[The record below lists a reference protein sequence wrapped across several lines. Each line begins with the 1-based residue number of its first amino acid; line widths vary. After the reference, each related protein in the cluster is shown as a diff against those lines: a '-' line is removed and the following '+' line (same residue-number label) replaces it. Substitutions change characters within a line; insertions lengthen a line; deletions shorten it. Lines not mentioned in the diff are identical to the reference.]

1 MLPAE
6 SVGQPDILSE
16 LFEQAANLKWKI
28 NSVTELKTGELREKV
43 RKAKE
48 LWVDYKPESLDA
60 TVWAVDSGWNYRLY
74 PGFYVYALK
83 AAAVDVGMRINH
95 SVAEVDMLSGD
106 PYNAML
112 LPELALKYIAEGY
125 EHEIA
130 LEASD
135 DSDLVLV
142 DGSLIAR
149 LEDIMNRQQQRL
161 RIEYMAHL
169 KPLIGTENIAFI
181 SKYSHDRSLI
191 GGSLGDI
198 YYINM
203 AAGGV
208 GYTRPFTITRH
219 EWTFSVFY
227 VRLSNDANALHVEV
241 PSIIG
246 EGFVE
251 RFIDALSETAVRGY
265 PYQLMIAHKVA
276 NLSDEL
282 MDMLCKAA
290 GLTGF
295 QEARGV
301 LNV

>member
-6 SVGQPDILSE
+6 SVGQPEILVE
-16 LFEQAANLKWKI
+16 LFEKAASLRWKMNTI
-28 NSVTELKTGELREKV
+28 TELKNEEFREKV

-48 LWVDYKPESLDA
+48 LWVDYKPEPLDA
-60 TVWAVDSGWNYRLY
+60 IVWAVDSGWNYRLY

-83 AAAVDVGMRINH
+83 AAAVDVGIKINH
-95 SVAEVDMLSGD
+95 SVTEVDMLSGD

-130 LEASD
+130 LRASD
-135 DSDLVLV
+135 GSDLVLV

-149 LEDIMNRQQQRL
+149 LEDVMNREQQRL
-161 RIEYMAHL
+161 KIEYMTHL
-169 KPLIGTENIAFI
+169 KPVIGAGNIAFI
-181 SKYSHDRSLI
+181 SKYSHDRSLV

-203 AAGGV
+203 AAGEV
-208 GYTRPFTITRH
+208 GYTRPFIVTRH
-219 EWTFSVFY
+219 GWMFSVFY

-241 PSIIG
+241 PSTID
-246 EGFVE
+246 EGFVK
-251 RFIDALSETAVRGY
+251 RFIDILSETAVHGY
-265 PYQLMIAHKVA
+265 PYQLMVAHKVA
-276 NLSDEL
+276 NLSNDL

-295 QEARGV
+295 QEARGC
-301 LNV
+301 

>member
-6 SVGQPDILSE
+6 SVGQPEILVE
-16 LFEQAANLKWKI
+16 LFEKATSLRWKMNAI
-28 NSVTELKTGELREKV
+28 TELKTEEFREKV

-48 LWVDYKPESLDA
+48 LWVDYKPEPLDA
-60 TVWAVDSGWNYRLY
+60 IVWAVDSGWNYRLY

-83 AAAVDVGMRINH
+83 VAAVDMGTKINH
-95 SVAEVDMLSGD
+95 SVTEVDMLSGD

-130 LEASD
+130 LKASD
-135 DSDLVLV
+135 GSDLVLV

-149 LEDIMNRQQQRL
+149 LEDVMNREQQRL
-161 RIEYMAHL
+161 KIEYMAHL
-169 KPLIGTENIAFI
+169 KPVIGTENIAFI

-203 AAGGV
+203 AVGDV
-208 GYTRPFTITRH
+208 GYTRPFIVTRH
-219 EWTFSVFY
+219 GWTFSVFY
-227 VRLSNDANALHVEV
+227 ARLSNDANALHVEV
-241 PSIIG
+241 PSTID
-246 EGFVE
+246 EGFVK

-265 PYQLMIAHKVA
+265 PYQLMVAHKVA
-276 NLSDEL
+276 NLSNDL

-301 LNV
+301 LAV

>member
-6 SVGQPDILSE
+6 SVGQPEILVQ
-16 LFEQAANLKWKI
+16 LFEKAASLKWKVDAI
-28 NSVTELKTGELREKV
+28 SELKTGEFRERV
-43 RKAKE
+43 QRAKE
-48 LWVDYKPESLDA
+48 LWVGYRPEPADA
-60 TVWAVDSGWNYRLY
+60 AVWAVDSGWNYRLY

-149 LEDIMNRQQQRL
+149 LEDVMNRQQQRL

-191 GGSLGDI
+191 GGVPRRHLLHKH
-198 YYINM
+198 
-203 AAGGV
+203 GGRR
-208 GYTRPFTITRH
+208 G
-219 EWTFSVFY
+219 W
-227 VRLSNDANALHVEV
+227 LHQTVH
-241 PSIIG
+241 
-246 EGFVE
+246 
-251 RFIDALSETAVRGY
+251 D
-265 PYQLMIAHKVA
+265 
-276 NLSDEL
+276 N
-282 MDMLCKAA
+282 
-290 GLTGF
+290 
-295 QEARGV
+295 
-301 LNV
+301 